1 MDGPD
6 GDGVGRLL
14 RDVKI
19 RPVRGAEER
28 GRWDA
33 PMRERHCLPFRG
45 LFGRS
50 LRQVAVRGE
59 AWLALLGRQ
68 AGAFKVGVRDA
79 WIGWTRE
86 RQFSRLHLV
95 ANDARFAVPEAGRV
109 PNLASRALG
118 PSLRRLTRDMRD
130 AHGHPVLLAETFV
143 DPSRFAGTCCR
154 ASNWVPLGRTRGFS
168 REPGGSARWREH
180 GRPKEAFVHG
190 MEKDA
195 PSALCRGELPGDWR
209 ADSGALP
216 PPAAELRSLH
226 AFLADMPDFR
236 KARGRRCGLA
246 LPRDDHDRRPWASNW
261 TLSVWP
267 GSTRRRSGN
276 LNYAWTAKG
285 SSRLSSAVG
294 SNCWGSSS
302 ISSLGSRPKS
312 GRSGSAGFREE
323 PRASTRRTH
332 GRTEGHVP

>member
-1 MDGPD
+1 MASRLDLPLAIQESLWQNGDMDGPD
-6 GDGVGRLL
+6 GDGVGRWL
-14 RDVKI
+14 RDVKV
-19 RPVRGAEER
+19 RPVRGAEEH

-33 PMRERHCLPFRG
+33 PMREHHCLPFRG

-59 AWLALLGRQ
+59 AWLALLGWQ

-118 PSLRRLTRDMRD
+118 LSLRRLARDM
-130 AHGHPVLLAETFV
+130 
-143 DPSRFAGTCCR
+143 R
-154 ASNWVPLGRTRGFS
+154 ASNWMSLGRTRGHS
-168 REPGGSARWREH
+168 RKPGGSARWREH

-216 PPAAELRSLH
+216 PPAAELRSLY

-294 SNCWGSSS
+294 SNCWARRL
-302 ISSLGSRPKS
+302 SLPLGAVRSPGAPVVQAS
-312 GRSGSAGFREE
+312 GGNRE
-323 PRASTRRTH
+323 RVHA
-332 GRTEGHVP
+332 GRTEGHMP